1 MEETT
6 DEWWECPLFAPPGSV
21 IPRLEGVSAE
31 EQRVP
36 SALAAL
42 SHVLYDEE
50 TPQERAE
57 LIREHGNRFFRHGPR
72 FQKEAVRLYTEAIG
86 VGCDVPEVI
95 AANYN
100 NRAAAH
106 LKLCNYGYALQ
117 DVRKCLDAEPH
128 NVKAMLR
135 GAVAANSLHRFSE
148 AVELCEQALRFLP
161 PPGVANLLQKEKKR
175 AETALHKE
183 AAKDQARQAR
193 DEEKLEENLR
203 VRRALQARGVQL
215 GAPLYSQQLRTDP
228 NTVQFGEDGR
238 LIWPVLF
245 VYPDLP
251 SQGLDDQSNH
261 CDLVCEFH
269 EDDTFDDHLEV
280 SCSSLSLGLEVH
292 ILIAHWVRRSCSP
305 TLAHPYLGTNIS
317 SIEQRISR

>member
-1 MEETT
+1 
-6 DEWWECPLFAPPGSV
+6 
-21 IPRLEGVSAE
+21 
-31 EQRVP
+31 
-36 SALAAL
+36 
-42 SHVLYDEE
+42 
-50 TPQERAE
+50 
-57 LIREHGNRFFRHGPR
+57 
-72 FQKEAVRLYTEAIG
+72 
-86 VGCDVPEVI
+86 
-95 AANYN
+95 
-100 NRAAAH
+100 
-106 LKLCNYGYALQ
+106 
-117 DVRKCLDAEPH
+117 
-128 NVKAMLR
+128 MLR

>member
-106 LKLCNYGYALQ
+106 LVRITRVSSLGRALTS
-117 DVRKCLDAEPH
+117 
-128 NVKAMLR
+128 
-135 GAVAANSLHRFSE
+135 GT
-148 AVELCEQALRFLP
+148 P
-161 PPGVANLLQKEKKR
+161 PPIRNSATTVMPCRTCASALTPNLTTSKPCCG
-175 AETALHKE
+175 ALF
-183 AAKDQARQAR
+183 
-193 DEEKLEENLR
+193 
-203 VRRALQARGVQL
+203 
-215 GAPLYSQQLRTDP
+215 S
-228 NTVQFGEDGR
+228 
-238 LIWPVLF
+238 LF
-245 VYPDLP
+245 V
-251 SQGLDDQSNH
+251 
-261 CDLVCEFH
+261 
-269 EDDTFDDHLEV
+269 T
-280 SCSSLSLGLEVH
+280 
-292 ILIAHWVRRSCSP
+292 RRTTES
-305 TLAHPYLGTNIS
+305 
-317 SIEQRISR
+317 